1 MKRGFLQDK
10 VVHHFEESSDI
21 YSSREGVFD
30 NTDIEVI
37 NFFKDAKIKPR
48 KILEVG
54 GGSGFLLDQLAKEA
68 EGVQLIN
75 CEISY
80 RVYNR
85 QINPEI
91 NLIGGNAIHL
101 PFADNTFEYIISKN
115 LFHHLVGRSRKS
127 SKNFSKMAALE
138 MNRVLKDVGYLMIIE
153 EYHDSNFFAAL
164 IFYISLLFSI
174 GNITWKYFDIR
185 PKVIVSFLT
194 QIEIRGLFNQKNSNQ
209 DQIVFEKF
217 FPFNY
222 KKLFMRLFPFI
233 FKMGYMVHFR
243 KVEKSSDI
251 SK

>member
-1 MKRGFLQDK
+1 MKRGFLKDK
-10 VVHHFEESSDI
+10 IVQHFETSSDI
-21 YSSREGVFD
+21 YSTREGVFD
-30 NTDIEVI
+30 NTDIELI

-54 GGSGFLLDQLAKEA
+54 GGSGFLMEQLVKEA

-80 RVYNR
+80 RVY
-85 QINPEI
+85 QEQVNPEI
-91 NLIGGNAIHL
+91 DLIGGNAIHL

-115 LFHHLVGRSRKS
+115 LFHHIVGGTRKT
-127 SKNFSKMAALE
+127 SKNLAKMAALE
-138 MNRVLKDVGYLMIIE
+138 MNRVLKDRGYLMIIE
-153 EYHDSNFFAAL
+153 EYHDFNFFAAL

-194 QIEIRGLFNQKNSNQ
+194 PNEIRGLFIHQNSNQ
-209 DQIVFEKF
+209 DQIAFEKF

-222 KKLFMRLFPFI
+222 KKIFMRLFPFI
-233 FKMGYMVHFR
+233 FKMGFMVHIR
-243 KVEKSSDI
+243 QVEKSSDV